1 MSSRKRPLAEVH
13 NSRTP
18 ARQAPLTPHAL
29 RAFQQRSG
37 AKTRSYRKRRAFS
50 EEVRPDSARGILR
63 QLAKITAPLTKK
75 TIPTPAIARG
85 KENKDPARDGSPS
98 VEAQYGLKRPRLS
111 LDIDDSVDDVSPPYH
126 EEEEDSE
133 LPVAPTPSILPGE
146 DDDHHESRGSDPTIT
161 FESID
166 FATVRTGH
174 TLADIDRQRS
184 RLSFYSTDQHNAD
197 EADEE
202 PTILTEIGRRAI
214 SEEPTG
220 RLSRYSFGSIRMSD
234 FGSELEIR
242 RDSGLR
248 EQTMDAK
255 VPPQYDELPVDYKPL
270 DFGGET
276 ENLEKFQKSPSLSPA
291 DESTMHMPALDQ
303 TFQFEMVDEEVT
315 SNYTHQQP
323 LADTGV
329 RPSIEDEQDPT
340 GKAPED
346 ASLGPEEASRRLTTT
361 DEAVLPP
368 QRRRKNVKMTR
379 HGEVVPSLPS
389 SLIRRVATDAQG
401 RLGNRKPKL
410 GREHM
415 KALEQATEWFFEQ
428 IGEDLEAYS
437 DHARRK
443 KRIDRSDVLMLMQRQ
458 KVLQGDDELQKA
470 ARELLPKE
478 VLAEFGED
486 DS

>member
-1 MSSRKRPLAEVH
+1 MSSRNRPLAEVH

-18 ARQAPLTPHAL
+18 TRHAPLTPHAL

-85 KENKDPARDGSPS
+85 KENKEPGRENSPG

-111 LDIDDSVDDVSPPYH
+111 LDIDDSLDDDSPPHH

-146 DDDHHESRGSDPTIT
+146 DDELHENQGNDPTIT
-161 FESID
+161 FKSID
-166 FATVRTGH
+166 FATAKTGH
-174 TLADIDRQRS
+174 ALAELDRRRS
-184 RLSFYSTDQHNAD
+184 RLSFYSTDQQNAD
-197 EADEE
+197 EADDE

-234 FGSELEIR
+234 FGSELEFR

-248 EQTMDAK
+248 EQTMNAK
-255 VPPQYDELPVDYKPL
+255 VPPQYDELPFDYEPL

-276 ENLEKFQKSPSLSPA
+276 ENLDNLQKSPSLSPA
-291 DESTMHMPALDQ
+291 DESTMQVPALDH

-315 SNYTHQQP
+315 SRYTHQNP
-323 LADTGV
+323 LADTAV
-329 RPSIEDEQDPT
+329 RPSIEDEQNPT
-340 GKAPED
+340 EEAPED
-346 ASLGPEEASRRLTTT
+346 ASLGPEETSPLLRTTEEAS
-361 DEAVLPP
+361 LPH
-368 QRRRKNVKMTR
+368 QRRQKKVKMTR

-389 SLIRRVATDAQG
+389 SLIRRVATEAQN
-401 RLGNRKPKL
+401 RHGNRKPKL
-410 GREHM
+410 GRDHM

-428 IGEDLEAYS
+428 VGEDLEAYS

-443 KRIDRSDVLMLMQRQ
+443 KRVDRSDVLMLMQRQ
-458 KVLQGDDELQKA
+458 KVLQGDDELRKA
-470 ARELLPKE
+470 AQDLLPKE
-478 VLAEFGED
+478 VLDEFEED

>member
-146 DDDHHESRGSDPTIT
+146 DDDHHESRGNDPTIT
-161 FESID
+161 FKSID
-166 FATVRTGH
+166 FATARTGH
-174 TLADIDRQRS
+174 SLAELDWRRS
-184 RLSFYSTDQHNAD
+184 GLSFYSTDQHNAD

-255 VPPQYDELPVDYKPL
+255 VPPQYDELPFDYEPL
-270 DFGGET
+270 DFGAET
-276 ENLEKFQKSPSLSPA
+276 ENLDNLQKSPSLPPA

-361 DEAVLPP
+361 DEAILPP